1 MANEFC
7 LARNG
12 SSLHLGAKAKLGR
25 LEKNSLKAR
34 WGESQALRRGRE
46 GGQLGC
52 VVCREK
58 CVKCIYNSYGCRV
71 GGTCVPL
78 TF

>member
-12 SSLHLGAKAKLGR
+12 TSLHLGAKAKLQR

-34 WGESQALRRGRE
+34 WGESQALRRRGRE
-46 GGQLGC
+46 GG
-52 VVCREK
+52 
-58 CVKCIYNSYGCRV
+58 
-71 GGTCVPL
+71 
-78 TF
+78 